1 MNVNLAHDHSK
12 AHFLRA
18 APKNDGAECSFVNAF
33 KVHAG
38 VDTGILEC
46 NVEET
51 CIEDNTST
59 LGGRCF
65 MLDKEE
71 FVDME
76 IPHTASDSPFLTI
89 PCSFINGTSAF
100 KCVGQDACLGVNDF
114 DAIGCGSCIGMFSC
128 KEVAASV
135 IGENSCNGFGA
146 CNKHEQS
153 VGHNSCHGYYAC
165 GNTGTTRQN
174 HVVVGDCLCNV
185 RYSCSNNPPNN
196 LNFNNCTTSSSAP
209 TTSPSVSPSLSPTSS
224 PNVPPSALPSVSP
237 AASPSKWPSAGPSH
251 SPSKSPSVNSTS
263 PCFPRARQVKLQSLT
278 GLPIQVFEVHAYSLG
293 NNVAA
298 GKVATQSSMYNGNS
312 KHLAGN
318 AVDGNENTF
327 SHTAVTDK
335 ASWWEVDLGGM
346 FPIESVKIVNRW
358 CKSSSD
364 PADCLGRLSHSA
376 LVLFDNEGKW
386 VGTTLLGEMSG
397 VHEFEHEFTSSAKYC
412 TGA

>member
-1 MNVNLAHDHSK
+1 MRLTYATTTITTTIPTVALFAITTSCHEVTASVNLAHDHSK

-128 KEVAASV
+128 KEVAGLIMPHFVSFLQHLSLERTLAMGLVLV
-135 IGENSCNGFGA
+135 INM
-146 CNKHEQS
+146 
-153 VGHNSCHGYYAC
+153 
-165 GNTGTTRQN
+165 
-174 HVVVGDCLCNV
+174 
-185 RYSCSNNPPNN
+185 NN
-196 LNFNNCTTSSSAP
+196 LWATTAAMCVILVQITP
-209 TTSPSVSPSLSPTSS
+209 QTT
-224 PNVPPSALPSVSP
+224 
-237 AASPSKWPSAGPSH
+237 
-251 SPSKSPSVNSTS
+251 
-263 PCFPRARQVKLQSLT
+263 
-278 GLPIQVFEVHAYSLG
+278 
-293 NNVAA
+293 
-298 GKVATQSSMYNGNS
+298 
-312 KHLAGN
+312 
-318 AVDGNENTF
+318 
-327 SHTAVTDK
+327 
-335 ASWWEVDLGGM
+335 
-346 FPIESVKIVNRW
+346 
-358 CKSSSD
+358 
-364 PADCLGRLSHSA
+364 
-376 LVLFDNEGKW
+376 
-386 VGTTLLGEMSG
+386 
-397 VHEFEHEFTSSAKYC
+397 
-412 TGA
+412 